1 MSRNLQ
7 AFNTNRRQFET
18 GVLETKIFPFF
29 LLSSKCANDFD
40 NKISDY
46 TFTVETFCEK
56 VLMVSATLHSWNCKL
71 CVNIA
76 SNVIKKSALCSL
88 DTHLRKI
95 LASLDEISLQW
106 KHSLVAW
113 LLDCMNFSKCTSV
126 FSQQKKKEKYGKW
139 IPKKE
144 QD

>member
-46 TFTVETFCEK
+46 TFRNILRENPDGVSHFTF
-56 VLMVSATLHSWNCKL
+56 LKL
-71 CVNIA
+71 QIVRQYCV
-76 SNVIKKSALCSL
+76 KR
-88 DTHLRKI
+88 H
-95 LASLDEISLQW
+95 
-106 KHSLVAW
+106 
-113 LLDCMNFSKCTSV
+113 
-126 FSQQKKKEKYGKW
+126 
-139 IPKKE
+139 
-144 QD
+144 